1 MTRRKMVFALV
12 VCFLV
17 AVFWVPLLSQTG
29 QPDRTPGRR
38 EFERM
43 RDMNP
48 QERFERFMR
57 EAKEREAQAMK
68 QALGADEQQWKVVE
82 PKLEKVRTYRDE
94 AFGGVGLPFSSG
106 GFTTQFGS
114 PSGQASGGGFGGF
127 AGGGFHFQG
136 GEGPPGAT
144 VNTSSNW
151 RPLGREP
158 TQVERICGE
167 LQMLLQDSNAGPE
180 AIRQKLDALRH
191 ARAQARKRWAQA
203 QQDLREALNLH
214 QQATLMMMGLLE

>member
-1 MTRRKMVFALV
+1 MTRRRTAFALV

-17 AVFWVPLLSQTG
+17 AVFWGPLLSQTG

-48 QERFERFMR
+48 QERFEQFMR

-68 QALGADEQQWKVVE
+68 QALGVDEQRWKIIE
-82 PKLEKVRTYRDE
+82 PKLDKVRACRDE

-114 PSGQASGGGFGGF
+114 PQGQAGGGSFGGF
-127 AGGGFHFQG
+127 AGGFNFQG
-136 GEGPPGAT
+136 GGGPEGAT
-144 VNTSSNW
+144 AQSFSTW
-151 RPLGREP
+151 RPFGREP
-158 TQVERICGE
+158 TQVDRICGE
-167 LQMLLQDSNAGPE
+167 LQILLQDKNARPD
-180 AIRQKLDALRH
+180 AITQKLDALRH

-214 QQATLMMMGLLE
+214 QQATLMMMGVLE

>member
-1 MTRRKMVFALV
+1 MTTRRVVFALV

-17 AVFWVPLLSQTG
+17 AAFLMPSLSQTG
-29 QPDRTPGRR
+29 RPDRTAGRG

-57 EAKEREAQAMK
+57 EAKQREAQAMK
-68 QALGADEQQWKVVE
+68 QALQVDEHQWKVIG
-82 PKLEKVRTYRDE
+82 PKLEKVRSLRDE
-94 AFGGVGLPFSSG
+94 AFGGIGMPFSSS
-106 GFTTQFGS
+106 GFTTAFGS
-114 PSGQASGGGFGGF
+114 PQGQAGGGAFGGF
-127 AGGGFHFQG
+127 AGGFQFQG
-136 GEGPPGAT
+136 GGPEGAT
-144 VNTSSNW
+144 GQSFSTW
-151 RPLGREP
+151 KPFGREP

-167 LQMLLQDSNAGPE
+167 LQMLLQGSDAPPE

-203 QQDLREALNLH
+203 QQDLREILNLH
-214 QQATLMMMGLLE
+214 QQATLVMMGLLE

>member
-1 MTRRKMVFALV
+1 
-12 VCFLV
+12 
-17 AVFWVPLLSQTG
+17 
-29 QPDRTPGRR
+29 
-38 EFERM
+38 
-43 RDMNP
+43 
-48 QERFERFMR
+48 MR
-57 EAKEREAQAMK
+57 EAKEREAQAM
-68 QALGADEQQWKVVE
+68 QRTLGADEQQWKVVE

-94 AFGGVGLPFSSG
+94 ACGGIGMPFSSS

-114 PSGQASGGGFGGF
+114 PPGQAGGGSFGGF
-127 AGGGFHFQG
+127 AGGFHFQG
-136 GEGPPGAT
+136 GEGPPGET

-158 TQVERICGE
+158 TQVDRICGE

>member
-1 MTRRKMVFALV
+1 MSRHKMVFALA
-12 VCFLV
+12 VCSLV
-17 AVFWVPLLSQTG
+17 AVFLAPALSQSPRT
-29 QPDRTPGRR
+29 DRTTPRQ
-38 EFERM
+38 EFESLRG
-43 RDMNP
+43 RNP
-48 QERFERFMR
+48 QERIERLMR

-68 QALGADEQQWKVVE
+68 QALGVDERQWKIIE
-82 PKLEKVRTYRDE
+82 PKLEKVRAYRDE
-94 AFGGVGLPFSSG
+94 AFGGIGMPFSSG
-106 GFTTQFGS
+106 GFTTQVGS
-114 PSGQASGGGFGGF
+114 PQGQAGGGAFGGF
-127 AGGGFHFQG
+127 AGGFHFQG
-136 GEGPPGAT
+136 GGGPEGAT
-144 VNTSSNW
+144 AQSFSTW

-158 TQVERICGE
+158 TQVDRICGE

>member
-1 MTRRKMVFALV
+1 
-12 VCFLV
+12 
-17 AVFWVPLLSQTG
+17 
-29 QPDRTPGRR
+29 
-38 EFERM
+38 M

-114 PSGQASGGGFGGF
+114 PPGQASGGSFGGF
-127 AGGGFHFQG
+127 AGGFHFQN
-136 GEGPPGAT
+136 GEAPPGAT

-158 TQVERICGE
+158 TQVDRICGE
-167 LQMLLQDSNAGPE
+167 LQILLQDQNARPD
-180 AIRQKLDALRH
+180 AITQKLDALRH

-203 QQDLREALNLH
+203 QQDLREALSLH